1 MTQQQQ
7 SEYSPYRGLK
17 KLGALL
23 VTKQQPKQP
32 DARCNFEYNIDI
44 HCPCSH

>member
-23 VTKQQPKQP
+23 VTKQQPRQP
-32 DARCNFEYNIDI
+32 TDVILHIILETEKVNN
-44 HCPCSH
+44 S